1 MLNQSDTKK
10 MPDGVPSKGTFLLLM
25 LLAIVAAIVLLY
37 FGGLF
42 TPIDAK
48 VHRPGVVMQ
57 LRG

>member
-10 MPDGVPSKGTFLLLM
+10 LRDTAPSKNTFLLLM

-37 FGGLF
+37 LGGLF
-42 TPIDAK
+42 SPIDAK
-48 VHRPGVVMQ
+48 VHRPGVVLQ

>member
-1 MLNQSDTKK
+1 MLNQSRTKK
-10 MPDGVPSKGTFLLLM
+10 MLDTAPSRGTFLLLM

-37 FGGLF
+37 LGGLF

-48 VHRPGVVMQ
+48 VHRPGAVLQ